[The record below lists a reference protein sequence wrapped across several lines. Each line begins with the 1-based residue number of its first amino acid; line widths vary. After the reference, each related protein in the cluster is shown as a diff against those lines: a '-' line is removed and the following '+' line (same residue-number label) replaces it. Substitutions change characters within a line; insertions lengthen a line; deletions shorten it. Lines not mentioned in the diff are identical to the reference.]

1 MNGWLIAIVVIGVL
15 NIGIN
20 LAKHGQNKSDEK
32 YSFYGAAIG
41 FLIQLFLIY
50 KAIETGL

>member
-1 MNGWLIAIVVIGVL
+1 MNGWLITLIILGVL

-20 LAKHGQNKSDEK
+20 LAKHGESKSDEK
-32 YSFYGAAIG
+32 YNFFTATIA

-50 KAIETGL
+50 KAIEVGL